1 MRTKVNIGILGCA
14 ALLVFVSLAQAA
26 TVYDFESPTYTLGTM
41 DGQDGWACGGSGT
54 VPNPAIIAK
63 PSAMP
68 SSAGSQSA
76 QIGWWTDRSTAGAG
90 YGDLTSVS
98 FLMQYTPTGS
108 ATEAAV
114 YAGGLTTA
122 DVIARVRI
130 SGNNVLS
137 LGTAPGSPLVTQFAD
152 VGSADLKVWNV
163 EVLLDFAGLQYKSIW
178 TDLSD
183 STAYDSGWATLLAS
197 RTAAQA
203 DANSLFS
210 IGAVGG
216 QGTGGQV
223 FDNLG
228 ITVVPEPMTMSLLAV
243 GGIGLLLRRRK

>member
-1 MRTKVNIGILGCA
+1 MRTKVSIGILGSA
-14 ALLVFVSLAQAA
+14 ALLIFVSLAQA
-26 TVYDFESPTYTLGTM
+26 TTLYDFESPAYSLGTL
-41 DGQDGWACGGSGT
+41 DGQDSWAGGGSGT

-68 SSAGSQSA
+68 ASAGSQSA
-76 QIGWWTDRSTAGAG
+76 QIGWWTDRGTAGAG

-98 FLMQYTPTGS
+98 CLLQYTPTGS
-108 ATEAAV
+108 ATEAAI

-137 LGTAPGSPLVTQFAD
+137 FGTAPGSPSVTQFANVD
-152 VGSADLKVWNV
+152 STDLKVWNV
-163 EVLLDFAGLQYKSIW
+163 EVLLDFAGQQYKSIW
-178 TDLSD
+178 TDLST

-197 RTAAQA
+197 RTAAEA
-203 DANSLFS
+203 EANSLFS

-223 FDNLG
+223 FDNLS
-228 ITVVPEPMTMSLLAV
+228 ITVVPEPMTMGLLGV
-243 GGIGLLLRRRK
+243 GGFGLLLRRRK